1 MATSTIKTLSR
12 RSLTLRL
19 LRLPN
24 LTKTQWCK
32 LHQWMYPK
40 IKTTRSWVSSQST
53 TTTIWVCWCSLPKC
67 LMSSN
72 RVLSS
77 LLCSRSRVSLMALK
91 ELRVIRTRVAHYP
104 HLWKINLSSHAKSKW
119 AWSTIQASEKC
130 MSLMKPPNILS
141 SRPSKHQNAQ
151 NLWRKATER
160 KRKTKSD
167 NRYRW
172 ANSLSIKLFIP
183 SRPSEA
189 LDKHPIHSISK
200 HPSSQRLNQRGLAG
214 YWMDFW
220 FCSRVEW
227 NCPMKLSHQN
237 FNRKPSSTLL
247 KKTYVISRIWRLWTF
262 LTTRSDLSSS
272 RI

>member
-1 MATSTIKTLSR
+1 MCQKTK
-12 RSLTLRL
+12 LT
-19 LRLPN
+19 
-24 LTKTQWCK
+24 TA
-32 LHQWMYPK
+32 
-40 IKTTRSWVSSQST
+40 TRSWSSLST

-67 LMSSN
+67 LMSST
-72 RVLSS
+72 VLSS
-77 LLCSRSRVSLMALK
+77 LPCISRSRASSTAALK
-91 ELRVIRTRVAHYP
+91 ELRVIRTRIAHYP

-130 MSLMKPPNILS
+130 MSPMIRPNTLS
-141 SRPSKHQNAQ
+141 WRPSKHQSAQ
-151 NLWRKATER
+151 SLWRKATER
-160 KRKTKSD
+160 KRKTKRD

-183 SRPSEA
+183 SRPREA

-200 HPSSQRLNQRGLAG
+200 HPSSQSLNRQGLAG

-220 FCSRVEW
+220 FCFRVEW

-247 KKTYVISRIWRLWTF
+247 KKTCVISRIWQLWTF